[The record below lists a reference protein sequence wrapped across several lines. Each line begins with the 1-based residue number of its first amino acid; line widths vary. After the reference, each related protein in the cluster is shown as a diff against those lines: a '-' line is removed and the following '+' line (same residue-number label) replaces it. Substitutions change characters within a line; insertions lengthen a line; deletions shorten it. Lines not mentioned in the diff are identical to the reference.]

1 MGQHRQTTAEVQ
13 QNLCELLDWQF
24 AERNDQAVAQAIYSG
39 QGVDVGYGLEEAGL
53 LDGFFA
59 FLTASGIKAHWQT
72 LTIAGVR
79 HLFVPVLM
87 FVLLYGTR
95 VLFGIASSNA
105 LPALLFSNVAAMTL
119 IGFNAHAESVAEC
132 SWSGRGGASEA
143 SFCEAVAV
151 LHGTDLSVGH
161 SSW

>member
-13 QNLCELLDWQF
+13 QNLAELLDWQF

-59 FLTASGIKAHWQT
+59 FLDASGIQAHWQT

-79 HLFVPVLM
+79 HLFVPVLA
-87 FVLLYGTR
+87 FVLLGHRCCSASLR
-95 VLFGIASSNA
+95 VT
-105 LPALLFSNVAAMTL
+105 PCRRC
-119 IGFNAHAESVAEC
+119 C
-132 SWSGRGGASEA
+132 SATWRP
-143 SFCEAVAV
+143 
-151 LHGTDLSVGH
+151 
-161 SSW
+161 